1 MANTGNDEGA
11 NANKYTLSLSST
23 PTTVVEPQEKTTHGD
38 RAEGQS
44 TRTSSDAVVPAA
56 AAAAAAAA
64 SSVAGRLLLIP
75 CELVNSSARACLRCL
90 LGFAFTI
97 LLYQFLFSPRV
108 CFRSS

>member
-44 TRTSSDAVVPAA
+44 TSTSSDAVVPAA
-56 AAAAAAAA
+56 AAAAAAARRLKQRENGQHLRRKKEAA
-64 SSVAGRLLLIP
+64 SGP
-75 CELVNSSARACLRCL
+75 
-90 LGFAFTI
+90 T
-97 LLYQFLFSPRV
+97 
-108 CFRSS
+108 